1 MADQDSTSTSP
12 SPYGEAVDRE
22 RLILDHVPL
31 LKHIVGRMAID
42 LPSSIDRDDLQG
54 FGMIGLIKAADSWEP
69 GRGLKFSTY
78 AYTKVRGAILDEL
91 RRADFLPRGRREKVR
106 ELERAVSACEQTDGV
121 APAPERIAEQMG
133 TSLEEVDEILLSAR
147 SAATA
152 SLDDGPGTDLLGL
165 LADPRCDDPQGS
177 AEWEEMRRLLVT
189 AIGELPDQDK
199 TVITLYYGE
208 ELYLR
213 EIAEV
218 LGVTESR
225 VSQIHSRAL
234 YRLNRLLTAKSG
246 SRAP

>member
-1 MADQDSTSTSP
+1 VSEHP
-12 SPYGEAVDRE
+12 LEHLVDRE
-22 RLILDHVPL
+22 KLILDHVPL
-31 LKHIVGRMAID
+31 LRHIVGRMALD
-42 LPSSIDRDDLQG
+42 LPASVERDDLYG
-54 FGMIGLIKAADSWEP
+54 WGMLGLIGAADTWEAA
-69 GRGLKFSTY
+69 RGLKFSTF
-78 AYTKVRGAILDEL
+78 AFPRIRGAILDEL

-106 ELERAVSACEQTDGV
+106 ELERAVSACEQAHGV
-121 APAPERIAEQMG
+121 APSPERIAREMG
-133 TSLEEVDEILLSAR
+133 ASLDEVDEILLSAR

-152 SLDDGPGTDLLGL
+152 SLDDGPGTELLGL

-177 AEWEEMRRLLVT
+177 AEWEEMRRLLVA
-189 AIGELPDQDK
+189 AIGDLPEQDK

-234 YRLNRLLTAKSG
+234 YRLNRELAARSG
-246 SRAP
+246 SRAA